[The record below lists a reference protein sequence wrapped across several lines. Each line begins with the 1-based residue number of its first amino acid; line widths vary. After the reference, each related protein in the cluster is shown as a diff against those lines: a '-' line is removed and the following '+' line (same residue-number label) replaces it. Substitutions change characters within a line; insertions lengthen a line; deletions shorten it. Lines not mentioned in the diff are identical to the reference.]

1 MFFKSLFSKK
11 RVVEPE
17 RVELKLEEVETWL
30 REENKE
36 FTDSLEGNIQES
48 YANLEERLS
57 GLKETFSHFRESTIH
72 SDVLERLKKAA
83 QTNKLTIEKDLENFI
98 ESFSIPQEKDFLTA
112 YDFCESLSYRIAE
125 FGKKN
130 RRGFLILREA
140 LRDDTTSLRKGI
152 GELESEV
159 LEFWNML
166 KERGK
171 RVKEIEELVS
181 LSKSVRSDIEREP
194 ELENKIKGM
203 ESALDFQRQKMETAR
218 KEIENAANSREM
230 SRLNE
235 MEKNIQ
241 ELKTKKKEL
250 EERIIREMSHFEK
263 ALKKMAHE
271 KNENSEMIK
280 RYLENPLAI
289 IDSQGL
295 GEFKSLIPPLKQ
307 GMDSFELSDKAKE
320 KAFTGIERLESGV
333 LDWNIKEQKE
343 IEAKISGLSK
353 KINRDKVT
361 EEKKEK
367 EREMED
373 WVQAVSSTQ
382 KKIKDMKAEKEA
394 IGANIGKQ
402 RKILEDRISAL
413 SEKKISVI

>member
-30 REENKE
+30 RKENKE
-36 FTDSLEGNIQES
+36 FTDSLEGDIQES
-48 YANLEERLS
+48 YANLGERLS
-57 GLKETFSHFRESTIH
+57 GLKETFSHFRKSTIH
-72 SDVLERLKKAA
+72 PDVLERLKKAA
-83 QTNKLTIEKDLENFI
+83 QTNKLTIEKDLDNFMG
-98 ESFSIPQEKDFLTA
+98 SFSIPQEKDFLTA
-112 YDFCESLSYRIAE
+112 YDFCESLSRRIVE

-159 LEFWNML
+159 LEFWKML

-194 ELENKIKGM
+194 EFENKIKSM

-218 KEIENAANSREM
+218 KEIEDAANSREM
-230 SRLNE
+230 SRLKE

-289 IDSQGL
+289 TDSQGL

-307 GMDSFELSDKAKE
+307 GMESFGLSDKAKE

-353 KINRDKVT
+353 KINRNKVT
-361 EEKKEK
+361 EEKREK

-394 IGANIGKQ
+394 IGANIEKQ
-402 RKILEDRISAL
+402 RKMLEDRISAL